1 MKYSSD
7 KPISKSSED
16 RYSRKEYS
24 KKLAE
29 LLYDKNLTGDLTVGL
44 YSKWG
49 YGKSSVLAMVKEY
62 IGNRAIVI
70 AFNPWIFEN
79 QTAIVTSLLYQLASE
94 IDKHSNDKKRSLP
107 SRLWS
112 KLTRNGALNTSDS
125 VYRLMKDYTK
135 FIGIGLSLATG
146 SSMASAGTQATSD
159 LVQKYLKTSSI
170 TDIKKRIE
178 RKIKL
183 TNKRVIIII
192 DDIDR
197 LDKDE
202 VFQLLKLVKI
212 IADFKGV
219 TYLMAFDDEAV
230 ASAIKDRYSTSGD
243 KESGRAFLEKIIQ
256 VPLHLP
262 LIPPAHLN
270 KELLSGINEIL
281 KENDI
286 QITDEEVNNFR
297 AVYDKNIA
305 PLVDS
310 PRMIARYLNSIKF
323 IVPFT
328 LKEVNIT
335 DLLIIEAL
343 RLFYPSEYARLRKEK
358 QLLTETAFVLPFED
372 DDEMSKKVVSQIDQL
387 CGGKANVIELTRA
400 LFPII
405 NNAYKKQSYT
415 EPILT
420 ELRREKRVA
429 SPDYYDRYFS
439 YGIITDDVSDTDIIT
454 IMNQP
459 TAVAISSKLAPL
471 LMSKN
476 QDLILD
482 KVKIYYK
489 NSDNTL
495 EIAKAILLVAN
506 SLSKK
511 ESGIFGDSP
520 IKKSIQIVT
529 DIVKNTPNRLMSLN
543 ILLHGNI
550 NPEQLFYLA
559 REVILNSEDD
569 SRERFLEKAD
579 FNTFKNTLI
588 EKIRTDAKKGKL
600 HRNNSLCSHIL
611 YQYWAKY
618 GKRQEVDTYL
628 KNSIKTADE
637 ALDYI
642 TLHLSK
648 WTNGWPVG
656 GCGDYNRGNFDR
668 ATYLY
673 IENTV
678 DVEYLYKL
686 IIKEYPDLKNITK
699 YTKFEDIE
707 GNIHKIGNEQA
718 PEFRKALVGQIVY
731 IHNNPPAKE
740 TSKTN

>member
-7 KPISKSSED
+7 KPISNSSED

-29 LLYDKNLTGDLTVGL
+29 LLYDTNLTGDLTVGL

-94 IDKHSNDKKRSLP
+94 IDKHSNDKKRGLLRS
-107 SRLWS
+107 LWS

-125 VYRLMKDYTK
+125 VHRLIKDYTK
-135 FIGIGLSLATG
+135 FIGVNLSLATG
-146 SSMASAGTQATSD
+146 SSMANAGTQAISD
-159 LVQKYLKTSSI
+159 LAQKYLKTSSI

-178 RKIKL
+178 RKIAL
-183 TNKRVIIII
+183 TDKRVIIII

-212 IADFKGV
+212 IANFKRV

-230 ASAIKDRYSTSGD
+230 ASAIKDRYSTSDD

-270 KELLSGINEIL
+270 KELLSGIDEIL

-297 AVYDKNIA
+297 AVYNKNIA

-310 PRMIARYLNSIKF
+310 PRMVTRYLNSIKF
-323 IVPFT
+323 TVPFT

-343 RLFYPSEYARLRKEK
+343 RLFYPSEYSRLRNKK
-358 QLLTETAFVLPFED
+358 QLLTGTSFILSFED
-372 DDEMSKKVVSQIDQL
+372 GDEISKKIESQIDQL
-387 CGGKANVIELTRA
+387 CGGKANVIELTKA

-405 NNAYKKQSYT
+405 NNAYKQFYT

-439 YGIITDDVSDTDIIT
+439 YGIVADDVSDTDIIA
-454 IMNQP
+454 IIDQP
-459 TAVAISSKLAPL
+459 TAVAISSKLTPL

-476 QDLILD
+476 QDVILD
-482 KVKIYYK
+482 KVK
-489 NSDNTL
+489 
-495 EIAKAILLVAN
+495 
-506 SLSKK
+506 
-511 ESGIFGDSP
+511 
-520 IKKSIQIVT
+520 
-529 DIVKNTPNRLMSLN
+529 
-543 ILLHGNI
+543 
-550 NPEQLFYLA
+550 
-559 REVILNSEDD
+559 
-569 SRERFLEKAD
+569 
-579 FNTFKNTLI
+579 
-588 EKIRTDAKKGKL
+588 
-600 HRNNSLCSHIL
+600 
-611 YQYWAKY
+611 
-618 GKRQEVDTYL
+618 
-628 KNSIKTADE
+628 
-637 ALDYI
+637 
-642 TLHLSK
+642 
-648 WTNGWPVG
+648 
-656 GCGDYNRGNFDR
+656 
-668 ATYLY
+668 
-673 IENTV
+673 
-678 DVEYLYKL
+678 
-686 IIKEYPDLKNITK
+686 
-699 YTKFEDIE
+699 KF
-707 GNIHKIGNEQA
+707 
-718 PEFRKALVGQIVY
+718 R
-731 IHNNPPAKE
+731 
-740 TSKTN
+740 